1 MAKLVRAKVPAKR
14 GKSEKEGYGQRKRER
29 ERTKTMQRRMQ
40 ESFSWRTAG
49 SLEGET
55 GKDGQE
61 QQQSAHGIVVGF
73 SSAFH

>member
-14 GKSEKEGYGQRKRER
+14 GKSGKEGYGQRERER
-29 ERTKTMQRRMQ
+29 ERTRKMQ